1 MHIYLRYLY
10 SFLYRKSVIYSKC
23 FYRAFFEELGPFKVR
38 EPSAKGRRAAATKE
52 EDEVGSNS
60 SSNGSGVPGPAEKVT
75 FLSKSF
81 NTTSSSR
88 WLSGCQPRRAESS
101 RWTAVKRRNC
111 LLSSRPSTE
120 TRLTGDFNIQL
131 FSIKL
136 KTI

>member
-1 MHIYLRYLY
+1 MHRYLRYLY

-75 FLSKSF
+75 FLSKSLRHF
-81 NTTSSSR
+81 FFQVALWLPTTSSREQSMD
-88 WLSGCQPRRAESS
+88 SS
-101 RWTAVKRRNC
+101 QKAK
-111 LLSSRPSTE
+111 LLAQ
-120 TRLTGDFNIQL
+120 LKAIDGD
-131 FSIKL
+131 SPYR
-136 KTI
+136 